1 MPCKR
6 RLTREATLIKGSRFN
21 LLPDSQVETK
31 AGELGSDEIGG
42 IEPDVSKETSNEGKA
57 AVDETES
64 DKIIIVKRGLGGN
77 LQGARKDVS
86 LGPQA
91 QSSRRGPIMK

>member
-42 IEPDVSKETSNEGKA
+42 IEPDVSKETSNKGKA
-57 AVDETES
+57 VVDETES
-64 DKIIIVKRGLGGN
+64 EKIIIVKRGLGGN
-77 LQGARKDVS
+77 VQGARKDVS

-91 QSSRRGPIMK
+91 QSSSRGPIMK

>member
-1 MPCKR
+1 
-6 RLTREATLIKGSRFN
+6 
-21 LLPDSQVETK
+21 VETK

-42 IEPDVSKETSNEGKA
+42 IEPDVSKETSNKGKA
-57 AVDETES
+57 VVDETES
-64 DKIIIVKRGLGGN
+64 EKIIIVKRGLGGN
-77 LQGARKDVS
+77 VQGARKDVS